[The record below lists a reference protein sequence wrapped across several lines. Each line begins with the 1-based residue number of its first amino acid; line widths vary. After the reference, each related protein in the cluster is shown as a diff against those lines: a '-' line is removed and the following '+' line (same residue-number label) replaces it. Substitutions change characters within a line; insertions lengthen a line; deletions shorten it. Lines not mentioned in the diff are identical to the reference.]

1 MMEIKIKYHD
11 GEMEKLEKITQGD
24 WIDLRSR
31 VNVDGRVG
39 TFVLIPLGVS
49 MKLPV
54 GYEAHLVARS
64 SSFKKYGFIQT
75 NGVGIIDESYCGN
88 DDEWMLPAYFLR
100 TGEIKK
106 GERIAQFRIVKKQ
119 PDVYFT
125 EVTDMPDK
133 NRGGFGS
140 TGNN

>member
-1 MMEIKIKYHD
+1 MEIKIKYHD

-54 GYEAHLVARS
+54 GYEAHLVPRS

>member
-1 MMEIKIKYHD
+1 MEIKIKYHD
-11 GEMEKLEKITQGD
+11 GEMAKLEKITQGD

-54 GYEAHLVARS
+54 GYEAHLVPRS
-64 SSFKKYGFIQT
+64 SSFNKYGFIQT

-140 TGNN
+140 TGSN

>member
-1 MMEIKIKYHD
+1 MEIKIKYHD
-11 GEMEKLEKITQGD
+11 GEMVKLEKITQGD

-54 GYEAHLVARS
+54 GYEAHLVPRS

>member
-1 MMEIKIKYHD
+1 MEIKIKYHD
-11 GEMEKLEKITQGD
+11 GEIKKLEKITQGD

-54 GYEAHLVARS
+54 GYEAHLVPRS